1 MIIRQ
6 MSAAECRELISSN
19 RLGRLACAADRH
31 PYVIPITYAYDK
43 DAIYAFTLPG
53 RKLETMRANP
63 HVALLVEQLGHGYS
77 WKTAL
82 AEGAFE
88 ELPDQMGFKHSRE
101 RAWSLLSTQTRWWEP
116 GGVKPFQPPYT
127 GGISYV
133 FFRIRVDQVSGREA
147 LEEAGAWPEGD
158 KRVTVS
164 RVLCPFQDGAL
175 NRCLWWDPRPS

>member
-1 MIIRQ
+1 MIIRE

-147 LEEAGAWPEGD
+147 LEEAGA
-158 KRVTVS
+158 
-164 RVLCPFQDGAL
+164 
-175 NRCLWWDPRPS
+175 